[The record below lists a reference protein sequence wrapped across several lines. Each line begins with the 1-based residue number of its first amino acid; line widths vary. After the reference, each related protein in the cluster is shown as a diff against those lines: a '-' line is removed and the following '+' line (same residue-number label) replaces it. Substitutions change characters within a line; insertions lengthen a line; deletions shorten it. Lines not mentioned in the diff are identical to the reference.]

1 MRNLLP
7 PQAKMF
13 GRLFQAL
20 AAGFLLALIGCQ
32 TTSTQIPDNA
42 AAGSPVVLYPGDVVQ
57 ITVMGN
63 PDLSMA
69 QKIRQDGKISMPII
83 GEVKAAGST
92 PLKLQQELTRLY
104 KPQLQ
109 TAEVLVTLN
118 TAGEPITIS
127 GAVSSPKQIYLERP
141 TTLLQAL
148 MQAGAFG
155 GLGDMKRVHLIR
167 TVNGKQYTQVFD
179 VSGSLKGKPS
189 TAYYLQGGDVIFVPE
204 RIF

>member
-1 MRNLLP
+1 
-7 PQAKMF
+7 MF
-13 GRLFQAL
+13 GRLLQAL
-20 AAGFLLALIGCQ
+20 AAGFLLALVGCQ
-32 TTSTQIPDNA
+32 TTSTQIPDNTV
-42 AAGSPVVLYPGDVVQ
+42 AGSPVVLYPGDVVQ

-127 GAVSSPKQIYLERP
+127 GAVASPKQIFLERP

>member
-1 MRNLLP
+1 
-7 PQAKMF
+7 MF
-13 GRLFQAL
+13 GKLFLVL
-20 AAGFLLALIGCQ
+20 AAGFVLAFTGCQ
-32 TTSTQIPDNA
+32 TTKTHIPESTA
-42 AAGSPVVLYPGDVVQ
+42 SEAPVVLYPGDVVQ

-127 GAVSSPKQIYLERP
+127 GAVSTPKQIYLERP

-167 TVNGKQYTQVFD
+167 TVSGKQYTQVFD
-179 VSGSLKGKPS
+179 MSGSLKGKPS
-189 TAYYLQGGDVIFVPE
+189 NAYYLQGGDVIFVPE